1 MVERQL
7 PKLNVAGS
15 IPVSRSNPVS
25 QPQSIYVRVPHLI
38 ARELVESE
46 LSLNCHGLTFRSA
59 NHCFASI
66 WNLMNTATRS
76 MLCRTLI
83 SSQT

>member
-1 MVERQL
+1 
-7 PKLNVAGS
+7 
-15 IPVSRSNPVS
+15 
-25 QPQSIYVRVPHLI
+25 VRVPHLI